1 MEVLA
6 ALATLQAELTCPICL
21 DYLKDPVTIDCGH
34 NFCGSCIQMSWED
47 LQDTFPCPVCHHPC
61 PQRCFSVNPQMATL
75 VNMAK
80 LFHSSRREMRPE
92 KKRRC
97 EEHNEDLTLF
107 CEDDQELVCPQN
119 TQPPELQDHHMR
131 LVAEAAT
138 DHRHGLSGYNEP
150 LKKQMEEV
158 KKLIVS
164 QDRNLLQLREEV
176 RKQRSQLASEFE
188 FLNQLIE
195 NEQEAALSRWV
206 EEEKDFERKLS
217 ANLTAISE
225 HISVLKGL
233 RKEVAERSVLSQGM
247 VLKQFKSFKQR
258 CESLEPPVLQTLHF
272 SDKDFHTMPL
282 YLTLRNIIQKFREE
296 VTLDPKTAHPSL
308 CVSEDRK
315 TVNYVQERSKDDG
328 KVRESDDAVVL
339 GSEGYSSGRHYWEV
353 QVGNKTEWAVGVCTD
368 TISGKEQPPLLNQK
382 RSWTIQLQDGNYLA
396 GGSVPV
402 LVSVKNKPQKI
413 GIYLDYELGQISFYD
428 ASDRSHIY
436 SLTDTFSDVLKPYFW
451 VGWDSTP
458 LILCEVEI
466 L

>member
-21 DYLKDPVTIDCGH
+21 DYLKDPVTIECGH
-34 NFCGSCIQMSWED
+34 NFCDSCIRMSWED

-61 PQRCFSVNPQMATL
+61 PQRCFSVNPQMGML
-75 VNMAK
+75 VDMAK
-80 LFHSSRREMRPE
+80 LFHSSRREMKPE
-92 KKRRC
+92 KKRRY
-97 EEHNEDLTLF
+97 EELNEGLTLF
-107 CEDDQELVCPQN
+107 CEDDQELICSQN
-119 TQPPELQDHHMR
+119 TQPPEHHGHHLKLM
-131 LVAEAAT
+131 AEAAA
-138 DHRHGLSGYNEP
+138 DHRHRLNGHTEL

-158 KKLIVS
+158 KNLIVS

-176 RKQRSQLASEFE
+176 RKQRSQLALEFE
-188 FLNQLIE
+188 FLNRLIA

-206 EEEKDFERKLS
+206 EKEKDFERKLS
-217 ANLTAISE
+217 TSLTAISE

-233 RKEVAERSVLSQGM
+233 QKEVAERSMMSPGM
-247 VLKQFKSFKQR
+247 VLKEFKSITPRHKN
-258 CESLEPPVLQTLHF
+258 LEPPVLQSQHF
-272 SDKDFHTMPL
+272 SDKGFPISL
-282 YLTLRNIIQKFREE
+282 YLTLKNIIQKFREE

-315 TVNYVQERSKDDG
+315 TVNYVWKRSKDDG
-328 KVRESDDAVVL
+328 EVRDTDYAVVL

-368 TISGKEQPPLLNQK
+368 TPSSKEQPPLLGQNS
-382 RSWTIQLQDGNYLA
+382 SWTIQLQDGNYLA

-402 LVSVKNKPQKI
+402 ILSVKNKPQKI
-413 GIYLDYELGQISFYD
+413 GIYLDYELGEVSFYD

-436 SLTDTFSDVLKPYFW
+436 SLTETFSDVLKPYFW